1 MKRTTPMPAIFKG
14 STVKRT
20 RELEAAGFSRVQ
32 LQAAVKAG
40 RVARVGRGLYR
51 LPDSEV
57 SEHHSLALAAKRAP
71 QGVVCLLSA
80 LRFHGLTT
88 QSPHEIWLA
97 LPKHSWQPQADG
109 LPLRFCWFSGEA
121 LSEGIKTHLI
131 EGVPVRVY
139 SPAKTVADCFKYRG
153 KIGLDVALEA
163 LRETWRERRCT
174 MDELMRY
181 ARICRVANVIR
192 PYLEALTGT

>member
-1 MKRTTPMPAIFKG
+1 MPAIFKG

-20 RELEAAGFSRVQ
+20 RELEAAGISRVQ
-32 LQAAVKAG
+32 LQAVVKAG
-40 RVARVGRGLYR
+40 QAVRVGRGLYR
-51 LPDSEV
+51 LPEAEV
-57 SEHHSLALAAKRAP
+57 SENHSLALAAKRAP

-88 QSPHEIWLA
+88 QSPNEIWLA
-97 LPKHSWQPQADG
+97 LPKHSWQPQAGG
-109 LPLRFCWFSGEA
+109 LPLRFFWFSGEA
-121 LSEGIKTHLI
+121 LSEGIKTHHI

-192 PYLEALTGT
+192 PYLEALT